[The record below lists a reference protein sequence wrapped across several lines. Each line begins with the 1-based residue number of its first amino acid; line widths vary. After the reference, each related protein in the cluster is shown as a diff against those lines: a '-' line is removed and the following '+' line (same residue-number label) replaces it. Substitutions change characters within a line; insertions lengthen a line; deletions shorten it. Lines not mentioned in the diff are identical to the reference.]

1 MPTMTLLPDGQAN
14 VDSNWTFSGG
24 DGTASGVLG
33 DDNGDTSYA
42 LCSTN
47 IAAFDLT
54 FANPSVAE
62 ADIAFSAGISVQF
75 ISSGRC
81 PARGRSGSDLDI
93 AFLQP
98 SAGLSETKNY
108 FNNVNYETESGTV
121 RTQTPAG
128 AGWTYANLEDLQF
141 RITKNGT
148 ASLRLSYFALA
159 VVYTAVVTDNVTF
172 FGANF

>member
-1 MPTMTLLPDGQAN
+1 MTLLPTGTGLQDSGWVAN
-14 VDSNWTFSGG
+14 STTAHG
-24 DGTASGVLG
+24 DLD

-62 ADIAFSAGISVQF
+62 ADIGTITSVQF

-98 SAGLSETKNY
+98 SAGFPETENY

-121 RTQTPAG
+121 RTQTPPPSAD
-128 AGWTYANLEDLQF
+128 WTYANLEDLQF